1 MLHIGATRASEAKVA
16 MIDYNGW
23 QFRSTVHGQTP
34 MHQSRCTASTAACS
48 GLNSPTAR
56 CKRVTISEAAWS
68 HQAALI
74 DQYGSWSGVL
84 RSKCRPLAL
93 YEH

>member
-1 MLHIGATRASEAKVA
+1 MLHIGATRGSEAKVV

-34 MHQSRCTASTAACS
+34 MHQTPMHQTPMHQSRCTASTATCS

-56 CKRVTISEAAWS
+56 CKRS
-68 HQAALI
+68 HF
-74 DQYGSWSGVL
+74 
-84 RSKCRPLAL
+84 
-93 YEH
+93 